1 MWDYTGNRRKSRF
14 RFMILVLFFT
24 QIWKLKQKH
33 LEKTGFLYKIWPW
46 RVVLTYTIAFYI
58 YQSTILSKKLN
69 DEKKSTGRPL
79 PYCELV
85 LQRKLKWPMLFEKRG
100 RESWVSR
107 KVTSN
112 FTQRWIA
119 RIHEGWAQICQHQTW
134 KKNLPACRGPAS
146 GAVAPVTVAS
156 HMTWCCSDHSG
167 RQS

>member
-1 MWDYTGNRRKSRF
+1 MRKYTNGS
-14 RFMILVLFFT
+14 
-24 QIWKLKQKH
+24 KQQQPR
-33 LEKTGFLYKIWPW
+33 KTGFLYMIWPW
-46 RVVLTYTIAFYI
+46 RVVLTYAIAFYT

-119 RIHEGWAQICQHQTW
+119 RIHEG
-134 KKNLPACRGPAS
+134 
-146 GAVAPVTVAS
+146 
-156 HMTWCCSDHSG
+156 
-167 RQS
+167 